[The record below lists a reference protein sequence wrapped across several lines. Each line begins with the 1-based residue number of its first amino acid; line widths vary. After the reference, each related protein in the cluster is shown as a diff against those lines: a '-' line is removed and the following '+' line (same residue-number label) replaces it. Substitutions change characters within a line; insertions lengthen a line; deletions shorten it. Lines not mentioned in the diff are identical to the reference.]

1 MSPRPRRA
9 TTTLEFTPPET
20 QAVASALA
28 DLRRA
33 GSGWINLL
41 PGIDDEAAPAP
52 AAGLFAFFGANA
64 PAVSMATVMPP
75 KYDRRATEGVTVG
88 VMHPTGAKAV
98 ARLAEAGVT
107 VPDGWRVVQDHP
119 RRGLLVR
126 TEPTESEGDIV
137 SWAIRAAT
145 ALCRAELTGRW
156 RAQVYLPTPR

>member
-9 TTTLEFTPPET
+9 TTTLEFTPPDT
-20 QAVASALA
+20 QAVVDVLA

-52 AAGLFAFFGANA
+52 SAGLFAFFGANA
-64 PAVSMATVMPP
+64 PSVSMATLMPP
-75 KYDRRATEGVTVG
+75 RADRRAGEGVTVG

-98 ARLAEAGVT
+98 TRLAEAGVT
-107 VPDGWRVVQDHP
+107 VPDAWQVVQDHP

-126 TEPTESEGDIV
+126 TSPSAEEAGIV
-137 SWAIRAAT
+137 AWAVRAGT
-145 ALCRAELTGRW
+145 ALCRAEMTGRW
-156 RAQVYLPTPR
+156 RAHVYLPASR